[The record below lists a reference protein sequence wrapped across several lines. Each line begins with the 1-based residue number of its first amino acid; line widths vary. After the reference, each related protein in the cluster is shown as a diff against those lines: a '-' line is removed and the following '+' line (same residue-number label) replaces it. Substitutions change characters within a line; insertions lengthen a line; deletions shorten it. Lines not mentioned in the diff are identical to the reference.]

1 MTKKRKAI
9 STKSQSTK
17 RKARPAAKRPA
28 RKRVKTVQRLDWQGI
43 LVSVSYEPDWLGLAK
58 LGDVSNAHL
67 EIQALSP
74 ERAMLPITDTDY
86 RSQFLSARLVE
97 QAGGAVAYARA
108 WLDEAAKAPAWK
120 KREESSRQLSL
131 F

>member
-1 MTKKRKAI
+1 MTKKRKVI
-9 STKSQSTK
+9 STKSQSKK
-17 RKARPAAKRPA
+17 RRARLAVRRPA

-74 ERAMLPITDTDY
+74 EARGVADHRHRLSLAVP
-86 RSQFLSARLVE
+86 FGSAR
-97 QAGGAVAYARA
+97 
-108 WLDEAAKAPAWK
+108 
-120 KREESSRQLSL
+120 
-131 F
+131 